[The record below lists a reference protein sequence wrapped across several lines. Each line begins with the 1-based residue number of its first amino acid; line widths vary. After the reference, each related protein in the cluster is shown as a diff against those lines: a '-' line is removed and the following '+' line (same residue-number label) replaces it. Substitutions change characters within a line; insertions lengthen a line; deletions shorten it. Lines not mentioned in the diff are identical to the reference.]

1 MFIFASQVS
10 NLICNSHLIFI
21 DENNELDPWIAKMN
35 VIISK
40 LIYLV

>member
-1 MFIFASQVS
+1 MFIFTSQVS
-10 NLICNSHLIFI
+10 NLFCNSHLIL

-40 LIYLV
+40 LIYLM